1 VHLVASAELAG
12 HRVEA
17 KAYGLAE
24 EVLEFVG
31 HRHRGR
37 HDLGEVGF
45 LRLFEVVGAV
55 SVLGLV

>member
-1 VHLVASAELAG
+1 VHLVTSAELPG

-17 KAYGLAE
+17 KAYSLAE

-37 HDLGEVGF
+37 HDLREMAF
-45 LRLFEVVGAV
+45 LGLIEMLGAV
-55 SVLGLV
+55 SVLLVG